1 MGVID
6 FYFVD
11 NEVEDC
17 YQRKVVDYAFDF
29 SSCYP
34 LSSGAQPVLPMGVA
48 PEAIAKKIRV

>member
-17 YQRKVVDYAFDF
+17 YRRKVVDYAFDF
-29 SSCYP
+29 SSM
-34 LSSGAQPVLPMGVA
+34 LSIIIGCTTSA
-48 PEAIAKKIRV
+48 PDGRSP